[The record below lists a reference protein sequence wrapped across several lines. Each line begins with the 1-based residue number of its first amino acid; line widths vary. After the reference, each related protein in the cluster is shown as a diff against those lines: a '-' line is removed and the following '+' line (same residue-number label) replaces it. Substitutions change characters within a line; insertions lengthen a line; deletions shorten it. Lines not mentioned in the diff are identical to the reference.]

1 MLRLLLLLLDSAD
14 KFLHPRV
21 VPLIEPSVRL
31 GLLGLG
37 EFHRGAAPAC
47 GKRSRK
53 VLDAEGDLVAEVG
66 FGADVGEVVCHGVRV
81 GERGFTVQNF
91 LHSSQRKP
99 LLLMKLRPL
108 LDRFGG
114 R

>member
-1 MLRLLLLLLDSAD
+1 MLLDSAD
-14 KFLHPRV
+14 KRHHPRV
-21 VPLIEPSVRL
+21 VLFIEPSVRL
-31 GLLGLG
+31 GLFGLR
-37 EFHRGAAPAC
+37 EFHRGAAPTR
-47 GKRSRK
+47 GKRSRE
-53 VLDAEGDLVAEVG
+53 VFDAEGDLVAKVG
-66 FGADVGEVVCHGVRV
+66 FGADVGEVVRHVEKVGQRV
-81 GERGFTVQNF
+81 IPVHNF

>member
-1 MLRLLLLLLDSAD
+1 MLCLLDSAD
-14 KFLHPRV
+14 KRHHPRV
-21 VPLIEPSVRL
+21 APLIEPTVGL

-37 EFHRGAAPAC
+37 QLGMRTAAPTL
-47 GKRSRK
+47 GDRSRE
-53 VLDAEGDLVAEVG
+53 VFDAEGDLVAEVG
-66 FGADVGEVVCHGVRV
+66 FGADVGEVVRHVEKVGQRV
-81 GERGFTVQNF
+81 FAVHNF

>member
-1 MLRLLLLLLDSAD
+1 MLWLLLDSAD
-14 KFLHPRV
+14 KRHHPRV
-21 VPLIEPSVRL
+21 APLIEPSVGL

-37 EFHRGAAPAC
+37 QLGMRTAAPTL
-47 GKRSRK
+47 GDRSRK
-53 VLDAEGDLVAEVG
+53 VFDAEGDLVAEVG

-108 LDRFGG
+108 LDRFRG